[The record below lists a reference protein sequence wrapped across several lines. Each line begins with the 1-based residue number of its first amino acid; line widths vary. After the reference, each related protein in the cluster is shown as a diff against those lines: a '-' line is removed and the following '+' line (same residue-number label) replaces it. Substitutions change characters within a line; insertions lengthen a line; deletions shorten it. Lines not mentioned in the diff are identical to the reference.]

1 MGTSKRYAQHYD
13 DLMHERLEEVRIPPC
28 TLPHHAFG
36 REDIHWAGAAQKQSV
51 WAWIS
56 WPHKPAERLAARAI
70 GWNDRVV
77 IVEWDDRTGTRNTV
91 VWRNAVTLR
100 TPTPTPDADAPRPR
114 RR

>member
-1 MGTSKRYAQHYD
+1 MR
-13 DLMHERLEEVRIPPC
+13 ERLDEVRIPPC

-36 REDIHWAGAAQKQSV
+36 PDDIRWAKPSEKQSV

-100 TPTPTPDADAPRPR
+100 TAGTDADPRAPRER
-114 RR
+114 